1 MPVAIMAVIN
11 IFCLVYR
18 NIGYDKYLAKVKNLD
33 IAGKQRGWW
42 QFLLSK
48 VIHFVV
54 EIRYDVSITLVWN
67 VKHLA
72 SGSITFAKWKNPLAF
87 SYTPNPFH
95 KQTNKKKKTVHLLR
109 KQSDSLL
116 DSNMSRASLFVTW
129 NYLKPSKTVTSLT
142 QVTFAFFYD
151 THLLCN

>member
-1 MPVAIMAVIN
+1 MHIRQKQGASVIYYLLMPVAIMAVIN

-95 KQTNKKKKTVHLLR
+95 KQTNKKKNCSFIEKTVGFFARLKHVSSILICNMKLLE
-109 KQSDSLL
+109 
-116 DSNMSRASLFVTW
+116 TI
-129 NYLKPSKTVTSLT
+129 
-142 QVTFAFFYD
+142 
-151 THLLCN
+151 